1 MSIKIFWFYI
11 TSSLSN
17 CLSRR
22 WLNEVPVPDAVY
34 GSAPVG
40 ILTYSKS
47 GYMSATITSTD
58 IEDRPANLTFPF
70 RDGQT
75 DADVCIHLDYWTRAS
90 WSVRRLEHSSD
101 LTKYIYIILKTS
113 LLTLIKWAL
122 VGRHSIGYAGPLQ
135 ISTAIPATRTHGQ
148 VIHGPLTV
156 ANVPSMAGASH
167 IRNYTLF
174 DNGKTL
180 LIASQRDASNRGEL
194 WWKRLD

>member
-1 MSIKIFWFYI
+1 MQPNQILAVLAGTYSLLN
-11 TSSLSN
+11 TSA
-17 CLSRR
+17 

-58 IEDRPANLTFPF
+58 AEDRPANLTFPF
-70 RDGQT
+70 RDGQS
-75 DADVCIHLDYWTRAS
+75 DAD
-90 WSVRRLEHSSD
+90 
-101 LTKYIYIILKTS
+101 
-113 LLTLIKWAL
+113 WAL

-167 IRNYTLF
+167 VRNYTLF

-194 WWKRLD
+194 WWRRLD

>member
-1 MSIKIFWFYI
+1 MLPIIY
-11 TSSLSN
+11 TSLVTSHFLT
-17 CLSRR
+17 LSRR

-47 GYMSATITSTD
+47 GFMSATITSTD
-58 IEDRPANLTFPF
+58 LEDRPANLTFPY
-70 RDGQT
+70 RDGQS
-75 DADVCIHLDYWTRAS
+75 DADVSPNHPREARFI
-90 WSVRRLEHSSD
+90 EIFD
-101 LTKYIYIILKTS
+101 LHISKKRVLILP
-113 LLTLIKWAL
+113 KWAL

-167 IRNYTLF
+167 VRNYTLF

-180 LIASQRDASNRGEL
+180 LIASQRDAANRGEL